1 MTMKD
6 DELDDALTELL
17 ARRLPQH
24 PASLTLKRRLA
35 AQWPE
40 PAPTTPWWRRQRTWL
55 AGAAAAAV
63 VAVATPVVYE
73 RAVTAPARATDTLL
87 SEAVNDHVRLVQN
100 PAPLGVVSSG
110 MHDVKPWFTGKL
122 DFAPVVRFTGDDE
135 FPLRGGT
142 LAYFVDRP
150 AAAFVYTRRKHTV
163 TLLVFQ
169 GEKLPLPAQATTRAV
184 RGFNVMLWRDG
195 ELGYALVSDVDR
207 TDLEALR
214 TRLAPAER

>member
-40 PAPTTPWWRRQRTWL
+40 PVPVTPWWRRQRTWL

-63 VAVATPVVYE
+63 IAVAAPVVYE
-73 RAVTAPARATDTLL
+73 QVVTGPARATDALL
-87 SEAVNDHVRLVQN
+87 AEAVNDHVRLVQN

-122 DFAPVVRFTGDDE
+122 DFAPVVRFMGDDE
-135 FPLRGGT
+135 FPLRGGA

-150 AAAFVYTRRKHTV
+150 AAAFVYARRKHTV

-169 GEKLPLPAQATTRAV
+169 AEKLSVPTQTATRAV

-207 TDLEALR
+207 TDLDALR
-214 TRLAPAER
+214 MRLAPAER